1 MVKLRQDKWLYSL
14 SKIVRWEFKLYTDT
28 IEHKWIFDS
37 EVYLNFNFST
47 ENGVPFSKHADRQN
61 AKKQGKITS

>member
-28 IEHKWIFDS
+28 LEHKWIFDS
-37 EVYLNFNFST
+37 EVYLTSILALKMEYHLVNMRT
-47 ENGVPFSKHADRQN
+47 DRMQRSKVR
-61 AKKQGKITS
+61 